1 MALEKESDEEVNG
14 KILTKPELTE
24 EEIPFIIKKASS
36 KVFILLEK
44 KKDFCLKYYLFEIER
59 KREKNHGF
67 QV

>member
-1 MALEKESDEEVNG
+1 MALEKGSDEEVDV

-44 KKDFCLKYYLFEIER
+44 MKDFYLDFFLLEIER

-67 QV
+67 